1 MVGGSPA
8 TGPEDS
14 VELAIAAEPQA
25 APSDAQLELVGSLSE
40 ARAAATRIAQL
51 SQRLLTIHTHDLE
64 PAIFECAPFL
74 NAVKRLVL
82 GRRFAKVRVLIVDPA
97 RIHYEHN
104 PFIVLARKL
113 TSYIEIRHAAADFRG
128 DPSSYMVAD
137 DHAFLCRLQ
146 ESRWEGI
153 SHIRAPLAAR
163 AFLDRFDL
171 AWTGSGPDRSRS

>member
-1 MVGGSPA
+1 MEVA
-8 TGPEDS
+8 FT
-14 VELAIAAEPQA
+14 AESA
-25 APSDAQLELVGSLSE
+25 APAGDAQLQLVGSLTE
-40 ARAAATRIAQL
+40 ARTAAVRIAQL

-64 PAIFECAPFL
+64 PAIYESAGFL
-74 NAVKRLVL
+74 QAVKRLVL

-113 TSYIEIRHAAADFRG
+113 TSYIEIRHAGPDWRG
-128 DPSSYMVAD
+128 DPSSYIVAD

-146 ESRWEGI
+146 ESRWEGV
-153 SHIRAPLAAR
+153 SHVRAPLAAR

-171 AWTGSGPDRSRS
+171 AWIGSGPERARG